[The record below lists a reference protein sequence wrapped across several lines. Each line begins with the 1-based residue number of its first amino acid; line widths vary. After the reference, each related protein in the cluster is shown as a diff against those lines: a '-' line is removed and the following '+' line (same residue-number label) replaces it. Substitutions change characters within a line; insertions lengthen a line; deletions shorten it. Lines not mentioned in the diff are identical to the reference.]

1 MALATGERSNHGESV
16 LPTVWAGE
24 GSAAAFFRSFERG
37 AGLMRFPPAAWTEMF
52 KLGSYV
58 SGPAKAWYEVAAQRR
73 NADYALASIKAELV
87 RLFDQGRDAIF
98 GEALKKK
105 FDARRQQAGERSVA
119 YVGDKM
125 DMAQKLAA
133 IDSNMSPAGSLLALT
148 RSNLLPEIQ
157 LAIISQQA
165 TTFEAL
171 LELAHGAERVLV
183 NTGRWHTS
191 STGSMWQEPTVLA
204 AGNTATPMVDV
215 DVAAV
220 GRRVNAPITC
230 WTCGRGGHREC
241 PSGQRPG
248 GSATTATTS
257 PQWQRRGVAGGKHH
271 GLLQLRHGWPQLAR
285 MPPGTWRQ

>member
-133 IDSNMSPAGSLLALT
+133 IDPNMYPAGPLLALT
-148 RSNLLPEIQ
+148 RSNL
-157 LAIISQQA
+157 
-165 TTFEAL
+165 
-171 LELAHGAERVLV
+171 
-183 NTGRWHTS
+183 
-191 STGSMWQEPTVLA
+191 
-204 AGNTATPMVDV
+204 
-215 DVAAV
+215 
-220 GRRVNAPITC
+220 
-230 WTCGRGGHREC
+230 
-241 PSGQRPG
+241 
-248 GSATTATTS
+248 
-257 PQWQRRGVAGGKHH
+257 
-271 GLLQLRHGWPQLAR
+271 
-285 MPPGTWRQ
+285 